1 MRAQRNSR
9 CCKTKC
15 RRLTNLPRPIRPQRL
30 ETAIQALRQLHPE
43 VPGQVRCPLRVC
55 SDLPP
60 SSRSHHHCHC
70 LRVHLKTLNRPC
82 VPFLPRLLVGWG
94 GGAPSS
100 PASLNSLTP
109 PSSPTVA
116 TQFKGQS
123 AQGVADAKALR
134 CREQAGEAPRDPILR
149 LYWKMAAVLDS
160 ASGAGSIALG
170 VGAGAGATVGS
181 GTSASVSSPLTRMS
195 PASNAQRPA
204 TPTCPQVRRLP
215 PQTEERGCQCSYIAW
230 TA

>member
-1 MRAQRNSR
+1 MSSFNQFTAADTPPETGNSNTSTEAASPRSAWASPLSIKGVQRSASLIPQPPPLSLSPSALENS
-9 CCKTKC
+9 
-15 RRLTNLPRPIRPQRL
+15 
-30 ETAIQALRQLHPE
+30 EQA
-43 VPGQVRCPLRVC
+43 VR
-55 SDLPP
+55 
-60 SSRSHHHCHC
+60 
-70 LRVHLKTLNRPC
+70 TLSAKA
-82 VPFLPRLLVGWG
+82 VGGVW

-100 PASLNSLTP
+100 PAFLNSLTP

-123 AQGVADAKALR
+123 AQGVADAKAFR
-134 CREQAGEAPRDPILR
+134 CREQAREAPRDPILR